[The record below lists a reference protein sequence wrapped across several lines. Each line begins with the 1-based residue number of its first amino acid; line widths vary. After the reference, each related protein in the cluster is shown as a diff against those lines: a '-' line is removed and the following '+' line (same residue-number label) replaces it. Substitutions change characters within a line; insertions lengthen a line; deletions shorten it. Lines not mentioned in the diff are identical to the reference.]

1 MASLRTLSTSASPN
15 SDMTPVESVLS
26 DAIVSTYKRCS
37 MRYANPIPTFSDLR
51 DELAQWRDEEKMQ
64 RTIDEAR
71 LASVKLR
78 TWTEGGI
85 YSRLFDR
92 HTNIRTDNNWLF
104 FNVEGLSSDPKLETA
119 MSMLIAH
126 AMAERAS
133 GRSGQPSVT
142 GLRSEE

>member
-1 MASLRTLSTSASPN
+1 
-15 SDMTPVESVLS
+15 
-26 DAIVSTYKRCS
+26 
-37 MRYANPIPTFSDLR
+37 
-51 DELAQWRDEEKMQ
+51 MQ

-126 AMAERAS
+126 AMAERTP
-133 GRSGQPSVT
+133 GKTGPPSLTVLDERWACLHSPHT
-142 GLRSEE
+142 APHSVKRL